1 MAYTTINKSTDYFN
15 TKLYTGN
22 NSTNVITG
30 VGHQP
35 DMVWIKRRNNISDH
49 QVYDAVRGVQ
59 KGIFTSTTGAEATE
73 GSTRGL
79 NAFNSDGF
87 TLGAEV
93 SDIAGSC
100 NANSDTYVSW
110 NWKANGTG
118 SSNTD
123 GSITS
128 TVSAN
133 TTSGFSIVSYTG
145 NGSSTG
151 SNVVGHGLGTTPSMI
166 IIKGRAGTNAVNN
179 WYCWHKGLSANH
191 NIALN
196 LTAEQRTTSSY
207 SSGIINNSPTSNTF
221 GFDSGTSLLNINES
235 GTTYIAYCF
244 AEKKGFSKFGSYT
257 GNASTDGPF
266 VYTGFKPAFFMIKRI
281 DDAASWYIYDNKR
294 DSYNTMT
301 KNVFPNTSNVEDDNV
316 NNNVDFLSNGFKLR
330 TISGARNTAGGTY
343 IWMALAEAPLVGSNN
358 IPCTAR

>member
-244 AEKKGFSKFGSYT
+244 AEKKGFSKMGSYV
-257 GNASTDGPF
+257 GIASSDSNF
-266 VYTGFKPAFFMIKRI
+266 VYLGFKPSFLLIKN
-281 DDAASWYIYDNKR
+281 ASAGSTNWHLYDNKR
-294 DSYNTMT
+294 LGYNVDN
-301 KNVFPNTSNVEDDNV
+301 NVFQANTSSAELTNDDI
-316 NNNVDFLSNGFKLR
+316 DFLSNGFKLR
-330 TISGARNTAGGTY
+330 RSTASNNGSGNTFIY
-343 IWMALAEAPLVGSNN
+343 MAFAEAPLVGSNN
-358 IPCTAR
+358 VPCTAR